1 MAHIK
6 VNQKFYT
13 VKKGKNGKYYYIK
26 DGRRVYTRSKI
37 RPGPKPKKSTRKP
50 VRKSTRKPVRKSTR
64 KPKKSTRKPVR
75 KSTRK
80 PKKST
85 RKPTRKVVKKVSPRV
100 KLACEGSPRGCTN
113 MSHLKKYKI
122 RSSPPYPANE
132 CKRRTMRGND
142 GDMYVSKSNVNGVYR
157 WVKKN

>member
-50 VRKSTRKPVRKSTR
+50 VR
-64 KPKKSTRKPVR
+64 KSTRKPVR

>member
-6 VNQKFYT
+6 TNQKFYT

-50 VRKSTRKPVRKSTR
+50 VRKSTRKP
-64 KPKKSTRKPVR
+64 KKSI
-75 KSTRK
+75 
-80 PKKST
+80 
-85 RKPTRKVVKKVSPRV
+85 RKPTRKVVKKV
-100 KLACEGSPRGCTN
+100 SPRGCTN

>member
-6 VNQKFYT
+6 TNQKFYT

-26 DGRRVYTRSKI
+26 DGRRVYTRAKV

-64 KPKKSTRKPVR
+64 KPVR
-75 KSTRK
+75 
-80 PKKST
+80 KST
-85 RKPTRKVVKKVSPRV
+85 RKPTRKVVKKV
-100 KLACEGSPRGCTN
+100 SPRGCTN